1 MHTMRNSLL
10 RVSVLALLLLAFGL
24 RFHLLAVQ
32 SFWNDE
38 GNSAR
43 LSERSVALIIEGTA
57 SDIHPPLYYL
67 LLHGW
72 RQLAGDTEFGL
83 RAFSAFAGVLLVAGV
98 AAFSRIIQPRDRWRG
113 GMVRVAAL
121 LTAVNPAL
129 IYYSQETRMYALLG
143 LLAVLSSWSLWQWRV
158 AAGRARWLW
167 AMAYVL
173 LAAAGLYTHYFF
185 PAVLIAHNL
194 IVLAW
199 LLTFARSGGRA
210 TAVRRLA
217 LPWAGMMLVVL
228 LLYAPWLPI
237 FAQQFG
243 ADDLGERGSLLVFL
257 LTAVS
262 WMTFGATIA
271 AETVRWAV
279 ILIGILLFIGLW
291 LGRRWVWGTAVCL
304 LIPLLLMYVAGTVQ
318 PEYLKFLLVAVPFFL
333 VLLATAVTTAR
344 QRSTRVILP
353 ILLIG
358 VLTVGTFSS
367 LRNLYTNPAYAR
379 ADYRG
384 MAARILADDHPGA
397 GIILNAPNQ
406 WEVFTYYYPDD
417 TALYPLPEG
426 RSRPTPAA
434 VDAALTAITAQH
446 DRLYAIFWGEA
457 QRDPERLIERWLDA
471 HAFKARDEWVGDVRF
486 VMYAVPPEPATTM
499 DTAVHIPFGDAI
511 TLVGYTLDKTDC
523 RPGDIVPVTLFWQTA
538 VSLEQRYKVFLHL
551 IGPDG
556 QLVAQRDSEP
566 GGGLNLT
573 TIWPPGET
581 VIDNHGL
588 LLPTDLPP
596 GRYTLL
602 LGLYD
607 IADPTA
613 RLPVLT
619 PTGETD
625 TLPLAEITMR

>member
-1 MHTMRNSLL
+1 MLRIFLL
-10 RVSVLALLLLAFGL
+10 AVLLLAFGL
-24 RFHLLAVQ
+24 RFHLLAAQ

-67 LLHGW
+67 LLHAWQQAVG
-72 RQLAGDTEFGL
+72 TSEFGL

-113 GMVRVAAL
+113 GMVGVAAL

-143 LLAVLSSWSLWQWRV
+143 LLAVLSGWALWQWRASV
-158 AAGRARWLW
+158 GRARWSW
-167 AMAYVL
+167 TAAYVL

-185 PAVLIAHNL
+185 PAVLAAHNL

-199 LLTFARSGGRA
+199 LLASARSVGWA

-217 LPWAGMMLVVL
+217 LPWAGMMLAVL

-237 FAQQFG
+237 FAGQFG
-243 ADDLGERGSLLVFL
+243 ADDLGERGSFVAFL

-271 AETVRWAV
+271 TETARWAV
-279 ILIGILLFIGLW
+279 VIVAMLLFIGLW

-304 LIPLLLMYVAGTVQ
+304 LIPLLFMYAAGTVQ

-333 VLLATAVTTAR
+333 ILLATAVTTAR
-344 QRSTRVILP
+344 QRSIRAILS
-353 ILLIG
+353 ILLIAA
-358 VLTVGTFSS
+358 LSLGTLSS

-417 TALYPLPEG
+417 TAVYPLPEG

-434 VDAALTAITAQH
+434 VAAALTAITAQH

-457 QRDPERLIERWLDA
+457 QRDPERLIERWLDT

-486 VMYAVPPEPATTM
+486 VVYAVPPEPATEM
-499 DTAVHIPFGDAI
+499 DTAVAIPFGAAI
-511 TLVGYTLDKTDC
+511 TLVGYTLNKTDL

-538 VSLEQRYKVFLHL
+538 VPLDKRYKVFLHL
-551 IGPDG
+551 VGPDG

-566 GGGLNLT
+566 GGGLNLA
-573 TIWPPGET
+573 TIWSPHET

-588 LLPTDLPP
+588 LLPADLPP

-613 RLPVLT
+613 RLPILT
-619 PTGETD
+619 PTGQTD
-625 TLPLAEITMR
+625 AFPLSELTVR

>member
-1 MHTMRNSLL
+1 MTNWRYF
-10 RVSVLALLLLAFGL
+10 RVFLVALLLFAFGL
-24 RFHLLAVQ
+24 RFHLLGSQ

-98 AAFSRIIQPRDRWRG
+98 AAFSKVMRPNDRWRG
-113 GMVRVAAL
+113 GMVWVAVL

-143 LLAVLSSWSLWQWRV
+143 LFAVLSGWVLWQWR
-158 AAGRARWLW
+158 AATARARWLW
-167 AMAYVL
+167 AAAYVL

-185 PAVLIAHNL
+185 PAVLAAHNL

-199 LLTFARSGGRA
+199 LLTCARSVGWA

-217 LPWAGMMLVVL
+217 LPWVGMMLVTL

-243 ADDLGERGSLLVFL
+243 VDDLGERGSLPVFL

-271 AETVRWAV
+271 AETVQWAV
-279 ILIGILLFIGLW
+279 LIVVMLLFIGLW

-304 LIPLLLMYVAGTVQ
+304 FVPLLFMYAAGTVQ
-318 PEYLKFLLVAVPFFL
+318 PEYLKFLLVAVPFQC

-344 QRSTRVILP
+344 QRSIRIILP
-353 ILLIG
+353 ILLM
-358 VLTVGTFSS
+358 VALTLGAFSS

-379 ADYRG
+379 ADYRSI
-384 MAARILADDHPGA
+384 AARILADDYPGA

-417 TALYPLPEG
+417 TAVYPLPEG
-426 RSRPTPAA
+426 RSRPTPEA

-446 DRLYAIFWGEA
+446 DRLYAVFWGEA

-486 VMYAVPPEPATTM
+486 VVYAVSPEPANKM
-499 DTAVHIPFGDAI
+499 DTAVQIPFGDAI
-511 TLVGYTLDKTDC
+511 TLVGYTLNKTDR
-523 RPGDIVPVTLFWQTA
+523 RPGDIVLVTLFWQTA
-538 VSLEQRYKVFLHL
+538 VSLDQRYKVFLHL

-556 QLVAQRDSEP
+556 QLAAQRDSEP

-581 VIDNHGL
+581 IIDNHGL
-588 LLPTDLPP
+588 LLPANLPP
-596 GRYTLL
+596 GQYTLL

-625 TLPLAEITMR
+625 AFPLAEITVR

>member
-1 MHTMRNSLL
+1 MAPMRSRLL
-10 RVSVLALLLLAFGL
+10 RLFLLAVLLLAFGL
-24 RFHLLAVQ
+24 RFHLLAAQ

-67 LLHGW
+67 LLHAW
-72 RQLAGDTEFGL
+72 QRAAGTTEFGL

-98 AAFSRIIQPRDRWRG
+98 AAFGKVIRQSGYGRD
-113 GMVRVAAL
+113 GMVVVAAL

-143 LLAVLSSWSLWQWRV
+143 LLAVLSSWALWQWRGAV
-158 AAGRARWLW
+158 GRARWPW
-167 AMAYVL
+167 AAAYVL

-185 PAVLIAHNL
+185 PAVLAAHNL

-199 LLTFARSGGRA
+199 LLTSVRSGGWA

-217 LPWAGMMLVVL
+217 LPWAGMMLAVL

-237 FAQQFG
+237 FAGQFG
-243 ADDLGERGSLLVFL
+243 ADDLPVRGSFVGFLV
-257 LTAVS
+257 TAVS
-262 WMTFGATIA
+262 WMTFGSTVA
-271 AETVRWAV
+271 AESVRWAV
-279 ILIGILLFIGLW
+279 VLIVILLFIGLW

-304 LIPLLLMYVAGTVQ
+304 FVPLLFMYAAGTVQ
-318 PEYLKFLLVAVPFFL
+318 PEYLKFLLVAAPFQC

-344 QRSTRVILP
+344 QQSTRVILP
-353 ILLIG
+353 LLLI
-358 VLTVGTFSS
+358 VALTLGTFTS

-384 MAARILADDHPGA
+384 MAAHILADDHPDA

-417 TALYPLPEG
+417 TAVYPLPEG
-426 RSRPTPAA
+426 RSRPTPEA
-434 VDAALTAITAQH
+434 VAAALTTITAQH

-457 QRDPERLIERWLDA
+457 QRDPERLIERWLDV

-486 VMYAVPPEPATTM
+486 VVYAVPPEAATEM
-499 DTAVHIPFGDAI
+499 DTAVAIPFGAAI
-511 TLVGYTLDKTDC
+511 TLVGYTLTKTDL

-538 VSLEQRYKVFLHL
+538 VPLDQRYKVFLHL
-551 IGPDG
+551 VGPDG
-556 QLVAQRDSEP
+556 QLAAQRDSEP

-573 TIWPPGET
+573 TIWSPDET

-588 LLPTDLPP
+588 LLPADLPP

-607 IADPTA
+607 IADPAA
-613 RLPVLT
+613 RLPILT
-619 PTGETD
+619 PTGQTD
-625 TLPLAEITMR
+625 AFPLAEITVR

>member
-1 MHTMRNSLL
+1 MSTKNLFRLSLL
-10 RVSVLALLLLAFGL
+10 AVFLLAFGL
-24 RFHLLAVQ
+24 RFHLLDAQ

-43 LSERSVALIIEGTA
+43 LSERTITLIIEGTA

-72 RQLAGDTEFGL
+72 RQVAGTTEFGL
-83 RAFSAFAGVLLVAGV
+83 RAFSALAGVLLVAAV
-98 AAFSRIIQPRDRWRG
+98 AAFSRIVRPRDCWRG
-113 GMVRVAAL
+113 GMVLVAAL

-143 LLAVLSSWSLWQWRV
+143 LLAVLSAWALWQWW
-158 AAGRARWLW
+158 AALGQVRWAW
-167 AMAYVL
+167 GAAYVL

-185 PAVLIAHNL
+185 PAVLVAQNL
-194 IVLAW
+194 VVLVW
-199 LLTFARSGGRA
+199 LVVLGRGVGWA
-210 TAVRRLA
+210 TAVRRLL
-217 LPWAGMMLVVL
+217 LPWTGMMLAVL

-237 FAQQFG
+237 FAGQFG
-243 ADDLGERGSLLVFL
+243 ADDLGQRGSFVAFVV
-257 LTAVS
+257 TAVS
-262 WMTFGATIA
+262 WMTFGSTIA
-271 AETVRWAV
+271 VETVRWAV
-279 ILIGILLFIGLW
+279 VMVVLMLGVGVW

-304 LIPLLLMYVAGTVQ
+304 LIPLLFMYAAGTVQ
-318 PEYLKFLLVAVPFFL
+318 PEYLKFLLVAVPFQC

-344 QRSTRVILP
+344 PKSLRLALP

-358 VLTVGTFSS
+358 ALTLGTLSS
-367 LRNLYTNPAYAR
+367 LRNLYTNPTYAR
-379 ADYRG
+379 ADYRN
-384 MAARILADDHPGA
+384 MAARILADNHPDA

-417 TALYPLPEG
+417 TAVYPLPEG
-426 RSRPTPAA
+426 RSHPTPEAI
-434 VDAALTAITAQH
+434 DTALAAITAQH
-446 DRLYAIFWGEA
+446 DRLYAIFWGDA

-486 VMYAVPPEPATTM
+486 VVYAVPPAPATTM
-499 DTAVHIPFGDAI
+499 DTAVAIPFGDSI
-511 TLVGYTLDKTDC
+511 TLEGYTVKGTALQ
-523 RPGDIVPVTLFWQTA
+523 PGDILQVTLFWQTA
-538 VSLEQRYKVFLHL
+538 VPLDQRYKVFLHL
-551 IGPDG
+551 IGPNG
-556 QLVAQRDSEP
+556 RLVTQRDSEP

-573 TIWPPGET
+573 TIWQPGET

-588 LLPTDLPP
+588 LLPADLPP
-596 GRYTLL
+596 GPYTLL

-619 PTGETD
+619 STGETD
-625 TLPLAEITMR
+625 TLPMAEITVH

>member
-1 MHTMRNSLL
+1 MAPMRSRLL
-10 RVSVLALLLLAFGL
+10 RIFLLAVLLLAFGL
-24 RFHLLAVQ
+24 RFHLLAAQ

-72 RQLAGDTEFGL
+72 QQAVGASEFGL

-98 AAFSRIIQPRDRWRG
+98 AAFSRTIRPRDRWRG
-113 GMVRVAAL
+113 GMVGVAAL

-143 LLAVLSSWSLWQWRV
+143 LLAVLSSWALWQWR
-158 AAGRARWLW
+158 ASAGRGRWPW
-167 AMAYVL
+167 AAAYVL

-185 PAVLIAHNL
+185 PAVLAAHNL

-199 LLTFARSGGRA
+199 LLTSARSVGWA

-217 LPWAGMMLVVL
+217 LLWAGMMLAVL

-237 FAQQFG
+237 FAGQFG
-243 ADDLGERGSLLVFL
+243 ADDLGERGSFVAFL

-262 WMTFGATIA
+262 GMTFGATIA
-271 AETVRWAV
+271 TETVRWAV
-279 ILIGILLFIGLW
+279 VIVAILLFIGLW

-304 LIPLLLMYVAGTVQ
+304 FTPLLFMYAAGTVQ

-333 VLLATAVTTAR
+333 ILLATAVTTAR
-344 QRSTRVILP
+344 QRSIHAILS
-353 ILLIG
+353 ILLIAA
-358 VLTVGTFSS
+358 LSLGTLSS

-406 WEVFTYYYPDD
+406 WEVFTYYYPED
-417 TALYPLPEG
+417 TAVYPLPEG
-426 RSRPTPAA
+426 RSRPTPEA
-434 VDAALTAITAQH
+434 VAAALTAITAQH

-457 QRDPERLIERWLDA
+457 QRDPERLIERWLDV

-486 VMYAVPPEPATTM
+486 VVYSVPPEPATEM
-499 DTAVHIPFGDAI
+499 DTAVAIPFGAAI
-511 TLVGYTLDKTDC
+511 TLVGYTRNKTDL

-538 VSLEQRYKVFLHL
+538 VPLDKRYKVFLHL
-551 IGPDG
+551 VGPDG

-573 TIWPPGET
+573 TIWSPGET

-588 LLPTDLPP
+588 LLPADLPP

-607 IADPTA
+607 IADPAA
-613 RLPVLT
+613 RLPILT

-625 TLPLAEITMR
+625 AFPLAEITVR